1 MLKQYYLEIVKSPS
15 LLGDLKATVWWWRW
29 SRSRAFFSFFKKTQ
43 DKDDG
48 SHREVT
54 GKSPGSHRRK
64 VTWKSLG
71 SHQEITRMSP
81 ESHGEVTGKSPGS
94 HREVTRKSLRSH
106 QEVTGVSPE
115 GHQWRL
121 VTRRSLW
128 GSHKVTRG
136 HRGGTRGQ
144 LLSII
149 FANCATCSWETHA

>member
-1 MLKQYYLEIVKSPS
+1 MGTSRQRSDDEDDDDPEPFCPFLKRRKIRMMCFYSP
-15 LLGDLKATVWWWRW
+15 
-29 SRSRAFFSFFKKTQ
+29 
-43 DKDDG
+43 
-48 SHREVT
+48 HREVT
-54 GKSPGSHRRK
+54 G
-64 VTWKSLG
+64 KSLG

-81 ESHGEVTGKSPGS
+81 GCHRKSPESHGEVMGKSPGS
-94 HREVTRKSLRSH
+94 HREVTWKSLRSH

-136 HRGGTRGQ
+136 HLGGTRGQ
-144 LLSII
+144 LLSTI